1 MDGPNQS
8 LQRYSNRNTVETVEQ
23 YGTVQDS
30 TVDEQCLDLG
40 SHGARACPRLLFVVP
55 YPTALGTN
63 VPNIGAVLYC
73 TACTVLS
80 HSSKSTFCT
89 WNVVL
94 FVPAC
99 ARVYPKSVLTP

>member
-8 LQRYSNRNTVETVEQ
+8 LKSYSNRNTVETVEQ
-23 YGTVQDS
+23 YS

-63 VPNIGAVLYC
+63 VPNIGAVLPVQYC
-73 TACTVLS
+73 VYSTV
-80 HSSKSTFCT
+80 
-89 WNVVL
+89 
-94 FVPAC
+94 P
-99 ARVYPKSVLTP
+99 